1 MTQISSLLT
10 TLKKALKQHGLTYAA
25 VAEHLQLTETSVKRL
40 FSQQQLSL
48 QRLEQI
54 CQLMDM
60 QLTDLL
66 QMLHQQQAMVS
77 QLSYQQEEE
86 ITADLALLMVTVAV
100 LNRWSMQ
107 DIIEWYN
114 ISETDCLKKLIRLD
128 RLKLIELLPHNKIKL
143 RVAANF
149 SWRENGPIQRFFKQH
164 LAQEYFNAS
173 FEGSEECL
181 LVLNGMLTVTSNL
194 EFQRKLKRLAA
205 EFAELN
211 RQDAALPITQR
222 TGVSVVLAMR
232 DWRYGLFKPL
242 LKK

>member
-1 MTQISSLLT
+1 M
-10 TLKKALKQHGLTYAA
+10 LKKALKQHGITYAA
-25 VAEHLQLTETSVKRL
+25 VAAHLQLTETSVKRL

-66 QMLHQQQAMVS
+66 HMLHQQQTMLS

-86 ITADLALLMVTVAV
+86 ITADLALFMVAVAV

-114 ISETDCLKKLIRLD
+114 ITETDCLQKLIRLD

-149 SWRENGPIQRFFKQH
+149 SWRANGPIQRFFKQN
-164 LAQEYFNAS
+164 LAQEYFKAG
-173 FEGSEECL
+173 FESSEECL
-181 LVLNGMLTVTSNL
+181 IVLNGMLSVTSNL

-211 RQDAALPITQR
+211 RQDSALPLTQR